1 MIMTMI
7 LMVKVKSKC
16 MIMRM
21 MTNYDDN
28 GHSQIKLVLVH
39 Y

>member
-1 MIMTMI
+1 MTMI

-16 MIMRM
+16 MIMWM

-28 GHSQIKLVLVH
+28 LDTPKLN
-39 Y
+39 

>member
-1 MIMTMI
+1 MTMI
-7 LMVKVKSKC
+7 LMVKVKSKWV
-16 MIMRM
+16 IMWM